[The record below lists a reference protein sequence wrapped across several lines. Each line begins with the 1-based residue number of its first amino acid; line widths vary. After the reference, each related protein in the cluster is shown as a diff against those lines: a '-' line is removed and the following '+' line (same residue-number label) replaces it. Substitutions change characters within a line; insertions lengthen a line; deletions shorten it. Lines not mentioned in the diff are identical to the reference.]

1 MKVYI
6 DCGSYEGGTIR
17 KFIKSDY
24 YSNDFKIYAF
34 DPNPRLTQSNYC
46 DNVIFIKKAVWTSN
60 GVIDFYINTKNT
72 NKQCGSSIIKE
83 KITGSL
89 DKKNPIK
96 VDAIDFS
103 LWLKNNFTI
112 NDYIIIQM
120 NIEGA
125 EYNVLNKCI
134 DDGSINLINKLFVQ
148 FHEKKIFFGI
158 DNHNKLL
165 RRLANIKGLSLHI
178 DSKDPLEQEF
188 YELHKCYT
196 NV

>member
-17 KFIKSDY
+17 KFMKSDY

-34 DPNPRLTQSNYC
+34 DPNPRLTQSNYY
-46 DNVIFIKKAVWTSN
+46 DNIIFIKKAVWTSN

-89 DKKNPIK
+89 DKNNPIK
-96 VDAIDFS
+96 VDTIDFS

-134 DDGSINLINKLFVQ
+134 NDGSINLINKLFVQ

-165 RRLANIKGLSLHI
+165 TKLANIKGLSLYI

-188 YELHKCYT
+188 YELHKCHT